1 MGVQGCQNRVQ
12 NLKKCGPNF
21 VVFSV
26 SILRRKFG
34 DLGSKMD
41 VKLVQFW
48 VKIVV
53 RRDNADFCRKC
64 LIHRPCRCSRRFGP
78 SENSRKSSNLRP
90 RDDNLSKLKKAMV
103 RTSFFDDFRLKIGS
117 RKSFENRLF
126 KSLEKH
132 WFTEAMETPGPR
144 TAAAGLS
151 PFGLSDGLCV

>member
-1 MGVQGCQNRVQ
+1 MEPKTSKSVVRFLLCFSACILGRIFGEPGC
-12 NLKKCGPNF
+12 KTGPKIDHF
-21 VVFSV
+21 
-26 SILRRKFG
+26 L
-34 DLGSKMD
+34 
-41 VKLVQFW
+41 

-53 RRDNADFCRKC
+53 RRNNADFWRKC
-64 LIHRPCRCSRRFGP
+64 IFHRPCRCSRRFGP